1 MNVVEVVGEDSRSP
15 KGAQCSISER
25 RTQLKLHHEC
35 VELVFSLQFHRSQK
49 RVLSSVAYVAS

>member
-25 RTQLKLHHEC
+25 RTQLKPHHEC

-49 RVLSSVAYVAS
+49 KGFYHQSLT